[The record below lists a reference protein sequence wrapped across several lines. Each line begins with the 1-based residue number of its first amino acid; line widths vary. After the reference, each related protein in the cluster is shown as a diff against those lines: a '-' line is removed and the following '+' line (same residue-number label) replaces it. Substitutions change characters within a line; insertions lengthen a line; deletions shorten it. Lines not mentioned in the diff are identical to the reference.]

1 MLPTKI
7 PRDLHIDD
15 RVGSVRAARVF
26 SNIVSPPVMF
36 VVLGFSLAF
45 QERPNWNG
53 FGWGLGHA
61 VLISLLPLAF
71 ISYLL
76 RTGRI
81 SELHMSNTGERHLP
95 YLVSL
100 LCGLMMWGVI
110 VVLSGPAVL
119 RCLAIFNVVE
129 LAVLSLIN
137 LSWLISIHATA
148 MTSTMGIFWAVF
160 GEQTLW
166 ITIPLLVLTVAVRLY
181 LKRHTPAQVSAGI
194 LLGGTTVL
202 VFQWMG
208 CF

>member
-1 MLPTKI
+1 MTKK

-15 RVGSVRAARVF
+15 RVGLVRAGRVF
-26 SNIVSPPVMF
+26 SNVVSPPVMF
-36 VVLGFSLAF
+36 IVLGFLLAF

-53 FGWGLGHA
+53 FGWGLSHA
-61 VLISLLPLAF
+61 AVISLLPLAF

-81 SELHMSNTGERHLP
+81 EELHMSNTGERHLP

-100 LCGLMMWGVI
+100 LCGLLMWGGI
-110 VVLSGPAVL
+110 VLFNGPAIL

-129 LAVLSLIN
+129 LAMLGLIN
-137 LSWLISIHATA
+137 LAWLISIHATA
-148 MTSTMGIFWAVF
+148 MTSTMGILWAVF

-166 ITIPLLVLTVAVRLY
+166 LTLPLLVLTVGVRLY
-181 LKRHTPAQVSAGI
+181 LKRHTPTQVGAGI
-194 LLGGTTVL
+194 LLGASTVL
-202 VFQWMG
+202 IFQGMG